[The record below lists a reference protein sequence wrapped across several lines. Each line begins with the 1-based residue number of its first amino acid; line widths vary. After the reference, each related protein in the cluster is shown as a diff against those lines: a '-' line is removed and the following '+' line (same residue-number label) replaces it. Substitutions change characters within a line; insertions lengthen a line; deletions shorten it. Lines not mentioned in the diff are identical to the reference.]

1 MGLIGYF
8 PIKLLKLSL
17 FRRFINIIIGI
28 KEDYFPRYW
37 IKVRFADTLAV
48 KTRQKNDTEISTYA
62 EHDEKY
68 NYDENS
74 LYIYI
79 IMTVNCAVVWWS
91 I

>member
-1 MGLIGYF
+1 MIGYF
-8 PIKLLKLSL
+8 LVKLLKLSL

-28 KEDYFPRYW
+28 KEYAFPRYW
-37 IKVRFADTLAV
+37 IKVRFTETLSI

-68 NYDENS
+68 NYDGSS
-74 LYIYI
+74 LSIDI
-79 IMTVNCAVVWWS
+79 IMAINYALVWWS